1 MQTLYIVDNL
11 GIYTGQTI
19 EKSEQEGRKSN
30 ELPITPPAL
39 SDGEYAQ
46 WDGFSWVVLG
56 GYPEPPVIVPVRVT
70 MRQFQ
75 LALIETGHYD
85 AVEAFIETLTGVEK
99 KKALVEWRGAF
110 AERASPSIAVYG
122 ASLGMTE
129 EDIDNLFILA
139 DTK

>member
-1 MQTLYIVDNL
+1 MPFRTLNGVR
-11 GIYTGQTI
+11 I
-19 EKSEQEGRKSN
+19 ELTDDEIA
-30 ELPITPPAL
+30 ELQGAPL
-39 SDGEYAQ
+39 SMIPQ
-46 WDGFSWVVLG
+46 
-56 GYPEPPVIVPVRVT
+56 RVT

-75 LALIETGHYD
+75 LALIEVGQYD
-85 AVEAFIETLTGVEK
+85 AVEAFIDTLTGVEK

-139 DTK
+139 DTL